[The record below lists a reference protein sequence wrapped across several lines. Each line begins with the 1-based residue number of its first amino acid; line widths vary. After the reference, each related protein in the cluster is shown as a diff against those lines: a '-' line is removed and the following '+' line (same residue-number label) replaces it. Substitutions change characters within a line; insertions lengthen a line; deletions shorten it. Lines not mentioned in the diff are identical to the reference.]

1 MGQLKYAEV
10 LRRHRCMFYE
20 LFEFMHPRRGELAE
34 NDEQGWCAI
43 LEDFIK
49 THDAPKNNKAAGYY
63 CDGGQHTV
71 SSLLDT
77 IRNTVS
83 RRASQNYSKTA
94 PLQTFF
100 DIGHESVKRPYYEE
114 LRKTY
119 QEQYPRRRVPNRWAL
134 SKAEECAEIG
144 NEDTKDAVVAKRKAA
159 MIETLG
165 PRSEKTPEQRLPQI
179 DLSHDDQLAVGTVP
193 KRRVTEKGIVV
204 LHRYS
209 STIVFCLLSG

>member
-1 MGQLKYAEV
+1 MGQLKYADV

-20 LFEFMHPRRGELAE
+20 LFEFMYPRRGELAE
-34 NDEQGWCAI
+34 NDEQGRRAI
-43 LEDFIK
+43 LQDFIK
-49 THDAPKNNKAAGYY
+49 THDVPKNNKAADYY
-63 CDGGQHTV
+63 SDGGQHTV

-83 RRASQNYSKTA
+83 RRASQNYSKTT

-134 SKAEECAEIG
+134 SRAEERAESG
-144 NEDTKDAVVAKRKAA
+144 NEDAKDAVVTKRKAA
-159 MIETLG
+159 MTEISG
-165 PRSEKTPEQRLPQI
+165 PRSEKTLEQRLPQTN
-179 DLSHDDQLAVGTVP
+179 LSHNDQLAVGTVP
-193 KRRVTEKGIVV
+193 KRRAIEREIVE
-204 LHRYS
+204 LERYN
-209 STIVFCLLSG
+209 STTMSL